1 MGFLSRLPVAETGWC
16 QPLIPVSIYIYY
28 IHIYLSIFKRLCFFH
43 RQFDDIWLVIRNI
56 RCIIILCN
64 AILRELICFNVTL
77 KVLSQTRSHLSDYG
91 GNGLYLDFAI
101 NGDIVL
107 AHQTCLF
114 TEYLRFGVFR
124 GFLCSFR
131 EISIEIFW
139 IIMIYPPENQD
150 GPQKN

>member
-1 MGFLSRLPVAETGWC
+1 MSTIDTSVH
-16 QPLIPVSIYIYY
+16 IYIIIY
-28 IHIYLSIFKRLCFFH
+28 IYLSIFKKLCFFH

-77 KVLSQTRSHLSDYG
+77 KVLSQTRSHLSDIVGRSSTLPCDYG

-114 TEYLRFGVFR
+114 TGYLRFGVFR
-124 GFLCSFR
+124 GFLCSFC
-131 EISIEIFW
+131 EISIEIL
-139 IIMIYPPENQD
+139 
-150 GPQKN
+150 